1 MAGLRALSLLRSL
14 WDVKEPTL
22 LFVKCRWQLGP
33 GSLVGVNIETS
44 SVLTCNALIAVADPH
59 QPSLKPPD

>member
-22 LFVKCRWQLGP
+22 LFIKSRWQLGP
-33 GSLVGVNIETS
+33 GLVGVNIETS

-59 QPSLKPPD
+59 QPSLQLPD